1 MGVMGIVVAG
11 MHHAYVGLSHLG
23 FLAKLMVQELFGEF
37 KIAVKQPAHH
47 SQGKHVATLE
57 DALVV
62 HTRVFQTVFHHRG
75 DGASHHAVGVY
86 AQFAQIVVGEE
97 IGLAQVVG
105 TEAVGVDDDGGL
117 GSRIL
122 VLGLQRSGIH
132 RHQHVTTVT
141 GSIYRAVADV
151 HLESGNTR
159 KRALRGTD
167 VGRIIGEGTDVV
179 AHGGRNGRKDVAGQ
193 LHAVTGVA
201 RESYYNLIQL
211 FDYDVFFHNRM
222 SR

>member
-1 MGVMGIVVAG
+1 M
-11 MHHAYVGLSHLG
+11 
-23 FLAKLMVQELFGEF
+23 
-37 KIAVKQPAHH
+37 
-47 SQGKHVATLE
+47 
-57 DALVV
+57 
-62 HTRVFQTVFHHRG
+62 FHHRG

-117 GSRIL
+117 GPCIL

-167 VGRIIGEGTDVV
+167 IGRIIGEGKM
-179 AHGGRNGRKDVAGQ
+179 NNCF
-193 LHAVTGVA
+193 
-201 RESYYNLIQL
+201 SFSI
-211 FDYDVFFHNRM
+211 
-222 SR
+222 